1 MRVDEIL
8 IEQVVIDE
16 EIALTAKTTRR
27 FVSHLQTREHQ
38 IDQIVGE
45 AATCSNLVEVH
56 VDLQVVE
63 NRLTIERPGLS
74 GSFIITRDQFWCT
87 RS

>member
-27 FVSHLQTREHQ
+27 FGSHLQTREHQ
-38 IDQIVGE
+38 ID
-45 AATCSNLVEVH
+45 
-56 VDLQVVE
+56 
-63 NRLTIERPGLS
+63 
-74 GSFIITRDQFWCT
+74 
-87 RS
+87 